1 MIIAISLIILSGISI
16 YIFVH
21 QPMFGKI
28 PSGERLERIKR
39 SPNYRNGQFQNQNP
53 TPVLAED
60 VGFFKMMK
68 MFWFERNKSL
78 SPEDEVP
85 SVKTDLLNLDP
96 NEDILIWFG
105 HSSYFI
111 QIDGKKCLA
120 DPVFSPT
127 ASPVSFSAKAFKG
140 SSPYTTDDIPEID
153 YLFITHDH
161 WDHLD
166 YKTVMK
172 LKPKIKKV
180 ICSLGV
186 GEHFEHWDFERDM
199 IIEGDW
205 NDLVLS
211 ENGFKVYTVPAR
223 HFSGRLQRNK
233 SLWTAF
239 VLETPLY
246 KIFIGGDGGYD
257 THFAEIGKTFGEF
270 DLVLLD
276 NGQHN
281 KYWKYI
287 HMMPDEVLQAGKD
300 LNAKRLLPG
309 HSGKFAIANHAWDE
323 PLKQI
328 TALNKDFNLNLITPI
343 IGEPVILKNTS
354 QKFSRWWELIR

>member
-1 MIIAISLIILSGISI
+1 
-16 YIFVH
+16 
-21 QPMFGKI
+21 
-28 PSGERLERIKR
+28 
-39 SPNYRNGQFQNQNP
+39 
-53 TPVLAED
+53 
-60 VGFFKMMK
+60 
-68 MFWFERNKSL
+68 
-78 SPEDEVP
+78 
-85 SVKTDLLNLDP
+85 
-96 NEDILIWFG
+96 
-105 HSSYFI
+105 
-111 QIDGKKCLA
+111 
-120 DPVFSPT
+120 
-127 ASPVSFSAKAFKG
+127 
-140 SSPYTTDDIPEID
+140 
-153 YLFITHDH
+153 
-161 WDHLD
+161 
-166 YKTVMK
+166 MK

-257 THFAEIGKTFGEF
+257 THFAEIGKTFREF

-328 TALNKDFNLNLITPI
+328 TELNKDFNLNLITPI